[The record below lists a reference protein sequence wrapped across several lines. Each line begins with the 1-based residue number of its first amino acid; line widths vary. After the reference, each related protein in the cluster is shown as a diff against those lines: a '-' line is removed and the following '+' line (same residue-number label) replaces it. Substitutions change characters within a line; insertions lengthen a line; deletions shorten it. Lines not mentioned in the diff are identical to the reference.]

1 MFDDFLELIKTLGRK
16 ILSSR
21 LAALAIVFSCMFV
34 VLVVKLFNL
43 QIVNG
48 ESYLRDYIQLTERE
62 VTTPGT
68 RGNIYDRNGNVL
80 AYNKLAYTVT
90 VQDNGEYADVNDRN
104 ATRRV

>member
-21 LAALAIVFSCMFV
+21 LVALAIVFSCMFV

-48 ESYLRDYIQLTERE
+48 ESYLRDYIQ
-62 VTTPGT
+62 P
-68 RGNIYDRNGNVL
+68 I
-80 AYNKLAYTVT
+80 
-90 VQDNGEYADVNDRN
+90 
-104 ATRRV
+104 